1 MTPDAGI
8 LTAQGGVDKAA
19 LLAAMRD
26 NPGLRREVEHL
37 VHGLVRAAVE
47 EFWNAAEAA
56 AMPWPWPK
64 CRCILKAAGRTSFLP
79 HLWW

>member
-56 AMPWPWPK
+56 GHAWPWPK